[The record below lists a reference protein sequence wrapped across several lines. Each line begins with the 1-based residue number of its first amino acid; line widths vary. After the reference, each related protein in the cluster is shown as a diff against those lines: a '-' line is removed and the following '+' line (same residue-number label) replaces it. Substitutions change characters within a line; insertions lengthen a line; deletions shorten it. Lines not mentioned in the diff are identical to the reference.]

1 VRLYGKLSRSTVL
14 GGVAAC
20 IVLVSACGGDPQDK
34 RFEND
39 RAENSSSQ
47 VEPPVGV
54 RVVAAGD
61 IACAAGEPVTKSA
74 CQQEATAELAKS
86 LDPELVLTLGDTQY
100 PDSSLPQLMASYDK
114 TWGALLERT
123 RPTIGNHEYRTPGAK
138 GYYTYFQDRQPGPP
152 GYYRLNIGGWKI
164 TVLNSN
170 CTKVS
175 CAEQAAWMDRK
186 MKAYPAKCSIVTM
199 HHPRYSSGSEHGNN
213 TAVKPLWAVAY
224 KHRNDI
230 VLSGHDHDYE
240 WFTRMDGL
248 GHFLGNGMQSFVV
261 GTGGKDLYQLGTRK
275 PGSRYFQRS
284 QHGVLALD
292 LRPGSFGWKFHAI
305 DGTVLDEGA
314 RPCV

>member
-1 VRLYGKLSRSTVL
+1 M
-14 GGVAAC
+14 
-20 IVLVSACGGDPQDK
+20 
-34 RFEND
+34 
-39 RAENSSSQ
+39 
-47 VEPPVGV
+47 

-61 IACAAGEPVTKSA
+61 IACAPGEPVTKAS
-74 CQQEATAELAKS
+74 CQQAATAELAES
-86 LDPELVLTLGDTQY
+86 LDPALVLTLGDTQY
-100 PDSSLPQLMASYDK
+100 PESSLSQLMGSYDK
-114 TWGALLERT
+114 SWGALLGKT

-138 GYYTYFQDRQPGPP
+138 GYYTYFKDRQPGPP
-152 GYYRLNIGGWKI
+152 GYYRLNVGGWKI

-248 GHFLGNGMQSFVV
+248 GHPARERHAVV
-261 GTGGKDLYQLGTRK
+261 RRRDRREGPLPPRHPQA
-275 PGSRYFQRS
+275 GSRYFQAGASTVSWRS
-284 QHGVLALD
+284 TCGRAPSAGSSTASTDGFWTRAPAPACDAVPCDASAGQLAHVPGV
-292 LRPGSFGWKFHAI
+292 RPGKVVRSLHDCRKRKR
-305 DGTVLDEGA
+305 VEQ
-314 RPCV
+314 

>member
-1 VRLYGKLSRSTVL
+1 MLACTVL
-14 GGVAAC
+14 VGAC
-20 IVLVSACGGDPQDK
+20 SVGSKDGASTGK
-34 RFEND
+34 AD
-39 RAENSSSQ
+39 RAEQSAAQ

-54 RVVAAGD
+54 RVVAVGD
-61 IACAAGEPVTKSA
+61 IACAPEEPMTKVS
-74 CQQEATAELAKS
+74 CQQAATAKLAES
-86 LDPELVLTLGDTQY
+86 LDPALVLTLGDTQY
-100 PDSSLPQLMASYDK
+100 PQSSLPELMGSYNK
-114 TWGALLERT
+114 SWGALLDKT

-138 GYYTYFQDRQPGPP
+138 GYYTYFKDRQPGPP

-175 CAEQAAWMDRK
+175 CAEQAAWMDRM

-213 TAVKPLWAVAY
+213 TAVRPLWAVAY

-230 VLSGHDHDYE
+230 VLSGHEHDYE

-248 GHFLGNGMQSFVV
+248 GRPLANGMQSFVV
-261 GTGGKDLYQLGTRK
+261 GTGGKDLYELGTRK
-275 PGSRYFQRS
+275 PGSRYFQGS

-292 LRPGSFGWKFHAI
+292 LRQGSFGWKFYGI
-305 DGTVLDEGA
+305 DGQVLDEGT
-314 RPCV
+314 RSCV

>member
-1 VRLYGKLSRSTVL
+1 
-14 GGVAAC
+14 VAAC
-20 IVLVSACGGDPQDK
+20 IVLVSACSGSQGGQSA
-34 RFEND
+34 END
-39 RAENSSSQ
+39 KAAKSSSQ

-61 IACAAGEPVTKSA
+61 IACAPGEPVTKEA
-74 CQQEATAELAKS
+74 CQQAATAALAKS
-86 LDPELVLTLGDTQY
+86 LDPSLVLTLGDTQY
-100 PDSSLPQLMASYDK
+100 PAASLSDLNASYDK
-114 TWGALLERT
+114 SWGALLDRT
-123 RPTIGNHEYRTPGAK
+123 RPALGNHEYYTAGAK
-138 GYYTYFQDRQPGPP
+138 GYYAYFKDRQPGPP
-152 GYYRLNIGGWKI
+152 GYYRFNIGGWKI
-164 TVLNSN
+164 YVLNSN

-175 CAEQAAWMDRK
+175 CAEEAAWMERG
-186 MKAYPAKCSIVTM
+186 MKAYPLKCTIVTM

-248 GHFLGNGMQSFVV
+248 GHYSSVGMQSFVV
-261 GTGGKDLYQLGTRK
+261 GTGGKDLYHLGTRQ

-292 LRPGSFGWKFHAI
+292 LQPGSFGWKFHAL
-305 DGTVLDEGA
+305 DGTVLDEGT
-314 RPCV
+314 RSCV